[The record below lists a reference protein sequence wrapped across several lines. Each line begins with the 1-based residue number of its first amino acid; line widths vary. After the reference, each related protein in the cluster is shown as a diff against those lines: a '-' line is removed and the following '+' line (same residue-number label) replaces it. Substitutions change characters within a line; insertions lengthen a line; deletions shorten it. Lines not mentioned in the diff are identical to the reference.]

1 MDGGEVERWR
11 EVAVAAARQAGA
23 IIATAFR
30 KTDGPENIERKTVLD
45 VVTETDK
52 ECERVIMEALLG
64 AFPTHRFI
72 GEETAVDGTDD
83 VLTDTPTWIIDPLD
97 GTINFVHKFPYI
109 CVCIGLVVNK
119 KPLVG
124 VVYAPLLDEMFTA
137 ISGQGAFLNDRR
149 IRVSQIRELES
160 AMLATGFPKY
170 REYLNFQTA
179 AIYQALS
186 SNVQAIRANGSCAL
200 DMCGVAVGRLE
211 AYYTCTGVRTWDFAA
226 ATVIVREAGGLVLD
240 PTGGEL
246 DIMGKR
252 VMATNGREMAD
263 KIVGFI
269 RDRNLPQ
276 DVGSLPDF

>member
-1 MDGGEVERWR
+1 MEGVEGGEAERWR

-72 GEETAVDGTDD
+72 GEETA
-83 VLTDTPTWIIDPLD
+83 
-97 GTINFVHKFPYI
+97 FPYI

-137 ISGQGAFLNDRR
+137 ISGQGAFLMTDQFVCRR
-149 IRVSQIRELES
+149 SELES

-179 AIYQALS
+179 AIYQAL
-186 SNVQAIRANGSCAL
+186 ANGSCAL

-252 VMATNGREMAD
+252 VMATNGQEMAD

>member
-1 MDGGEVERWR
+1 M
-11 EVAVAAARQAGA
+11 
-23 IIATAFR
+23 
-30 KTDGPENIERKTVLD
+30 
-45 VVTETDK
+45 
-52 ECERVIMEALLG
+52 IMEALLG